1 MCNRKTVRR
10 KVENILTFCK
20 GPNVISIA
28 ARSWQIIPEDI
39 GMIVQLPDADAVRLT
54 RYTEWDVQT
63 LNVNNHAY
71 RDCCGNWP

>member
-28 ARSWQIIPEDI
+28 ARSWQIIPDDI
-39 GMIVQLPDADAVRLT
+39 VVIVQLPDADALR
-54 RYTEWDVQT
+54 
-63 LNVNNHAY
+63 
-71 RDCCGNWP
+71 